1 MFTMP
6 TNVSSL
12 RAKPMFKVGSFMVI
26 PYKARLSGPF
36 FQAIAGEE
44 VEDHVVTFLKP
55 GKKSP
60 AKSFLVP

>member
-1 MFTMP
+1 
-6 TNVSSL
+6 
-12 RAKPMFKVGSFMVI
+12 MFKVGSFMVI